1 MAHQRDLKFGWL
13 SPVIGNRWSDH
24 QPIVMYQERNILPT
38 ALQHFD
44 SLWIADHFYG
54 FDEKTDPFMEAWTT
68 LTWLAAKFPNVL
80 LCHHVLGQGYRN
92 PALTAKMAAT
102 LQMLSGNRFI
112 LGIGAGWRDDEY
124 KAYGYEFPR
133 PAVRFAELEELI
145 QICRLMWTQ
154 DAPTFTGK
162 HFHITEAAAPPK
174 PEIVPPVCIGAYGEQ
189 IGLPMVGRL
198 ADMWN
203 ASTLGNV
210 DRWLVKRDI
219 VRASAEKSG
228 RNPSDIQISLTVE
241 KPLPN
246 TDDESEML
254 RTQLQVMADHGV
266 EHFVMDFGHPQ
277 SIEPVLRFV
286 EQVMQPMKAARK

>member
-1 MAHQRDLKFGWL
+1 MNAQRELKFGWL
-13 SPVIGNRWSDH
+13 SPVIGNQWSDH
-24 QPIVMYQERNILPT
+24 QPIVMFQERNILPT

-54 FDEKTDPFMEAWTT
+54 FDKKTDPFMEAWTT

-102 LQMLSGNRFI
+102 LQMLSSNRFI

-145 QICRLMWTQ
+145 HICRLMWTQ

-174 PEIVPPVCIGAYGEQ
+174 PEVIPPVCIGAYGEQ

-203 ASTLGNV
+203 ASTQGNV
-210 DRWLVKRDI
+210 ERWLVKRDI

-228 RNPSDIQISLTVE
+228 RNPSDIQISLTIE

-246 TDDESEML
+246 TDEESEIL
-254 RTQLQVMADHGV
+254 RTQLQTMADHGV

-277 SIEPVLRFV
+277 STEPVMRFV
-286 EQVMQPMKAARK
+286 EQVMQPMKAAN

>member
-1 MAHQRDLKFGWL
+1 MASQRDLKFGWL

-24 QPIVMYQERNILPT
+24 QPIVMFQERIILPT

-54 FDEKTDPFMEAWTT
+54 FDAKTDPFMEAWTT

-133 PAVRFAELEELI
+133 PAVRFAELEETI

-154 DAPTFTGK
+154 DAPTFAGK

-174 PEIVPPVCIGAYGEQ
+174 PEIVPPICIGAYGEQ

-203 ASTLGNV
+203 ASTQGNV
-210 DRWLVKRDI
+210 ERWLVKRDI
-219 VRASAEKSG
+219 VIASAEKSE
-228 RNPSDIQISLTVE
+228 RNPSDIHISLTVE

-246 TDDESEML
+246 TDEESEVL
-254 RTQLQVMADHGV
+254 RTKLQTMVDHGV

-277 SIEPVLRFV
+277 STEPVMRFV
-286 EQVMQPMKAARK
+286 EQVMLPMKAAHK

>member
-1 MAHQRDLKFGWL
+1 MALQRDIKFGWL

-24 QPIVMYQERNILPT
+24 QPIVMFQERNILPT

-54 FDEKTDPFMEAWTT
+54 FDAKTDPFMEAWTT

-102 LQMLSGNRFI
+102 LQKLSGNRFI

-174 PEIVPPVCIGAYGEQ
+174 PEVVPPVCIGAYGEQ

-203 ASTLGNV
+203 ASTQGSV
-210 DRWLVKRDI
+210 ERWLVKRDI

-228 RNPSDIQISLTVE
+228 RNPSDIQISITVE

-246 TDDESEML
+246 TDEESELL
-254 RTQLQVMADHGV
+254 RTELQLMADHGV

-277 SIEPVLRFV
+277 STEPVLRFV
-286 EQVMQPMKAARK
+286 EQVLQPMKAAHK

>member
-1 MAHQRDLKFGWL
+1 MALQRNLKFGWL

-133 PAVRFAELEELI
+133 PAVRFAELEEVI
-145 QICRLMWTQ
+145 HICRLMWTQ

-162 HFHITEAAAPPK
+162 HFQITEAAAPPK
-174 PEIVPPVCIGAYGEQ
+174 PEVIPPVCIGAYGEQ

-203 ASTLGNV
+203 ASTQGSV
-210 DRWLVKRDI
+210 ERWLVKRDI

-228 RNPSDIQISLTVE
+228 RNSSDIQISITVE

-246 TDDESEML
+246 TDEESEIL
-254 RTQLQVMADHGV
+254 RTELQTMVDHGV

-277 SIEPVLRFV
+277 STEPVMRFV
-286 EQVMQPMKAARK
+286 EQVMQPMKAAR

>member
-1 MAHQRDLKFGWL
+1 MASQRDLKFGWL

-24 QPIVMYQERNILPT
+24 QPIVMFQERNILPT

-54 FDEKTDPFMEAWTT
+54 FDAKTDPFMEAWTT

-203 ASTLGNV
+203 ASTQGNV

-277 SIEPVLRFV
+277 STEPVLRFV